1 VIPVSKLVLSLS
13 LALLP
18 ASAKA
23 ASDLSLEELIERH
36 TLARGGRLAIESV
49 ESLEIELDIVEP
61 TFEVR
66 GLYRADRAERMRI
79 DIFSDSERV
88 FSEGHDGST
97 SWQWKGGAEHSE
109 STTPEAAATLRH
121 GAILNLRGLHELEEA
136 GHKLTY
142 LGLETLEGV
151 RLHTLQITLDDGFVL
166 YDYLD
171 PESLL
176 VVRSRSFRAFH
187 PDVDPEEKW
196 HETRYSDF
204 RDVGGQRRPFVTETV
219 DLATGET
226 ISKVTV
232 KEIQMNPVLEAAIF
246 EAP

>member
-1 VIPVSKLVLSLS
+1 MIPVGKLVLSMS

-18 ASAKA
+18 ASVEA

-109 STTPEAAATLRH
+109 STTPEAAAALRH
-121 GAILNLRGLHELEEA
+121 GAILNLRGLHELEEG

-142 LGLETLEGV
+142 LGLETLDGES
-151 RLHTLQITLDDGFVL
+151 LHTLQITLDGGFTL
-166 YDYLD
+166 YNYLD
-171 PESLL
+171 PQSFL

-204 RDVGGQRRPFVTETV
+204 RDVAGQRRPFVTDTV
-219 DLATGET
+219 DLATGER
-226 ISKVTV
+226 ISTVTV
-232 KEIQMNPVLEAAIF
+232 MKIRANPALESTVF